1 MPDLHKYIGGSHLC
15 PLKKELVQPLEKV
28 LADVVEEDM
37 PDLHKYIGGSH
48 LCPLKIVAIGLT
60 LQI

>member
-1 MPDLHKYIGGSHLC
+1 MQTVW
-15 PLKKELVQPLEKV
+15 ELVHLLEKA
-28 LADVVEEDM
+28 LADVGEGDM
-37 PDLHKYIGGSH
+37 LDLHKYIGGSH

>member
-1 MPDLHKYIGGSHLC
+1 MQTVW
-15 PLKKELVQPLEKV
+15 ELVQPLEKV

-48 LCPLKIVAIGLT
+48 DLNTININDRH
-60 LQI
+60 QRSRS

>member
-1 MPDLHKYIGGSHLC
+1 MQTVW
-15 PLKKELVQPLEKV
+15 ELVQLLEKV

-37 PDLHKYIGGSH
+37 LDLHKYIGGSH